1 VSASSGRTFRVDV
14 VVTLLATM
22 FLWGAR
28 PAEAPVADA
37 AMRGDLAEVRSL
49 LSAGADVN
57 AAHGDGMTALHWA
70 AEGGDA
76 ELAEVLLVAGAKV
89 GAVTRLGEYTPLHIA
104 SRRGRIDVAR
114 QLLEAGA
121 AVDAV
126 TSTGAVT
133 ALHFAAASGVVDVVT
148 ALLDHGAK
156 IDAVETARGQTPLMF
171 AASAGRTQAV
181 RALLGAGADPTV
193 TSAVVDI
200 PAQAAR
206 DRAAG
211 EVRNGVLATFRGD
224 VPPGT
229 SWQPSPA
236 EVQAAVRAANAAP
249 VAVPGAGEPTATAGP
264 GEPEPDPDL
273 GEVSTGA
280 AERPGEYSNSYADL
294 VFAQGGLSPLHHAVR
309 EGHVET
315 VLALLEGGADLDQVT
330 DGDRTSP
337 MLMAV
342 LNGHFDLAL
351 DLLQRGADPNLA
363 SHAGTTPLYAVIN
376 THWAPK
382 ARYPQQQAYHQ
393 QQATHLDVMK
403 ALLEAG
409 ADANVRLTKHL
420 WFMEYTFAQ
429 LDVDTRGATPFWRA
443 AYALD
448 LPAMRMLIAY
458 GADPNIPTKKAPARR
473 FGGRGVDQADP
484 SGLPPVPEGGPDVF
498 PIHAATGHA
507 YGTSFAGVSHRHAPD
522 AWLPAVKYVVEE
534 LGADVNARDANGF
547 APLHWAASRG
557 DNEVIR
563 YLVDK
568 GADATVVSRSGQTT
582 ADMANGPFQRI
593 TPFPETIA
601 LLESLGSVNN
611 NNCVSC

>member
-1 VSASSGRTFRVDV
+1 VNASSGRTFRVDV

-22 FLWGAR
+22 LLWGAR

-37 AMRGDLAEVRSL
+37 AMHGDLAEVRSL

-76 ELAEVLLVAGAKV
+76 ELAEVLLVAGANV

-148 ALLDHGAK
+148 VLLDHGAK

-200 PAQAAR
+200 PEQEAR

-249 VAVPGAGEPTATAGP
+249 VAVPEATAGP
-264 GEPEPDPDL
+264 DEPEPDPDPDL
-273 GEVSTGA
+273 GEVSTRS

-315 VLALLEGGADLDQVT
+315 VLALLEGGADVDQVT

-351 DLLQRGADPNLA
+351 DLLQRGADPNVA

-393 QQATHLDVMK
+393 QQAIHLDVMK

-473 FGGRGVDQADP
+473 FGGRGVDQDDP